1 MAAKSASR
9 CQVKDLGKGRP
20 NMKNVFYKLA
30 GSRKA
35 QVITGV
41 GVAVSSLATA
51 GLAGATTYDPTS
63 DLGTLTNNVAST
75 AAPIFASVTGE
86 LIPLGIV
93 LVVVAWIMRIFH
105 LRKKA

>member
-1 MAAKSASR
+1 VAAKYASR
-9 CQVKDLGKGRP
+9 FQVKDLGKGRP
-20 NMKNVFYKLA
+20 NMKNLFHKLA
-30 GSRKA
+30 ASRKA
-35 QVITGV
+35 QVITGAA
-41 GVAVSSLATA
+41 VAVSSFATA

-63 DLGTLTNNVAST
+63 ALSTLTNNVATT
-75 AAPIFASVTGE
+75 ASPIFASVTGE